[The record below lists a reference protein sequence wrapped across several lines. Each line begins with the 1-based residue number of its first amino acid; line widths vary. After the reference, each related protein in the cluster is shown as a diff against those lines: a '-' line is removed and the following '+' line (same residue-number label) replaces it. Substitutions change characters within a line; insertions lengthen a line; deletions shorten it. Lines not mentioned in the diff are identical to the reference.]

1 MTEEALSLRRRRL
14 DMALRHY
21 PQGHPGGC
29 LTFVLRLSCVCL
41 ASSLA
46 CWSARCYVV
55 CVSRAARLTCVRVC
69 DAACCAVFL
78 CGCVNPCV
86 SCVRV

>member
-46 CWSARCYVV
+46 CWSARCYEV
-55 CVSRAARLTCVRVC
+55 CVSRAARLRCVRVC